1 MLPIVFPHTYLSQRV
16 MQILTKVFDRIGVYL
31 PSELQIPEQMQHWAD
46 SDMLELRIPAPGDEA
61 RLAEVLKAFRSWA
74 AMQSDGPGFDV
85 DLLKA
90 YHSQAPFIDAPFASQ
105 IRTDIGRRMA
115 PLSSKEGQK
124 AEIDRLLSA
133 RIFLSIAQQLDE
145 QADTLD
151 KDFAAVDAR
160 RQDMLRELQD
170 GLPDSPANEP
180 PIPVGSEEPGVYM
193 LTERM
198 QAWAWLAAVDAAQS
212 GSHVPALLV
221 TAGRE
226 VLEWVIDRLPDDA
239 IVDRSKL
246 FSVSAENSEAMAGWR
261 RDFLQAI
268 ISLATGSDEP
278 ADPMHSLPEPP
289 PVDVNQARLQVEVV
303 RLPHKFVA
311 EVLGVSLPSPSAAEQ
326 TAAATE
332 NTVILVVEPTAEL

>member
-1 MLPIVFPHTYLSQRV
+1 MIPIVFPHTYLSQRAV
-16 MQILTKVFDRIGVYL
+16 QILTKVFDRIGVYL
-31 PSELQIPEQMQHWAD
+31 PSDLQIPEQMQHGAD
-46 SDMLELRIPAPGDEA
+46 SGILELRIPAPGDKG

-74 AMQSDGPGFDV
+74 AMQGGRPGFDM

-105 IRTDIGRRMA
+105 IRTDISRRME
-115 PLSSKEGQK
+115 PSSSSKEQK
-124 AEIDRLLSA
+124 AGPDPLLSA

-170 GLPDSPANEP
+170 GLPDSPASEP
-180 PIPVGSEEPGVYM
+180 PATVGSEEHGRYM

-212 GSHVPALLV
+212 GASAPALLV
-221 TAGRE
+221 TAERE
-226 VLEWVIDRLPDDA
+226 VLEWVIDRLPADA
-239 IVDRSKL
+239 SLDRSKL
-246 FSVSAENSEAMAGWR
+246 FSVSAENSEAIAGWR

-268 ISLATGSDEP
+268 IPLATGSDEP
-278 ADPMHSLPEPP
+278 ADPMHRLPNPP
-289 PVDVNQARLQVEVV
+289 PVDVNIDRLQLEVV
-303 RLPHKFVA
+303 RLPHKCVV
-311 EVLGVSLPSPSAAEQ
+311 EVLEALSPSPPAAEQ
-326 TAAATE
+326 AAAAAE
-332 NTVILVVEPTAEL
+332 NTVIVVVEPAAAF